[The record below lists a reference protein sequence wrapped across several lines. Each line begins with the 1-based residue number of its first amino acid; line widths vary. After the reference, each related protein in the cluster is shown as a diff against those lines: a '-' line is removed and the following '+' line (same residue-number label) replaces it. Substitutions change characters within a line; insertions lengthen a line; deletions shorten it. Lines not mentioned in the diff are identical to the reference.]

1 LKVINIIWLFLSFFV
16 LAVQAATPERIE
28 RGALV
33 TEGIPDIP
41 PALAT
46 RLAQYQNARSA
57 GLADWL
63 RNGDG
68 LLVTTRF
75 GETTQLHRVAGP
87 GAARQQLTFFEE
99 PVYEATVSPAADVNG
114 FVFLKDSGGSEFYQ
128 IHFFDL
134 ETGRTTLLTD
144 GESRNGDLLWTNR
157 GKRFAFHSTRR
168 NGQDFDLYI
177 GDIDSPGQ
185 VEMVL
190 SRGGAWYV
198 HDFSPDDASLIVEQY
213 FSRNES
219 RLHVLDLATGD
230 LSPVFQSESAVAVG
244 IALFAKDGRG
254 IYYTSDEDSEFFG
267 LRYRDL
273 ASGQTRTLTG
283 DIPWDVESLALSD
296 DGEALA
302 FTVNEDGV
310 SRLYA
315 IDLEDGGMGGFPGL
329 PAGRVD
335 ALRFEPN
342 SQRLGMVLNTAR
354 SPGDVFTVDLRD
366 STLLRWT
373 YSETG
378 GLDSAAFAQSELV
391 RFPTFDKIDGERRAI
406 SAFEYRPEGE
416 GPFPV
421 VIMIHGGPES
431 QARPVFSAITQFLV
445 REMDVAVIRPNV
457 RGSTGYGKSFIKLDD
472 GRLREDAVEDIGA
485 LLDWI
490 EFRPELD
497 AERVAVYGA
506 SYGGYMT
513 LASLAR
519 YGDRLQ
525 AGVDVVGISNFVTF
539 LENTEDYRRDM
550 RRAEYGDER
559 EPDMR
564 KFLEQISP
572 SNHATRIKRPLFIAQ
587 GLNDPRVP
595 VSESE
600 QMVAAIRGNGG
611 VVWYMLANNEGH
623 GFGRKSNRD
632 AFFASFVLFL
642 DRYLIDGTGG

>member
-1 LKVINIIWLFLSFFV
+1 M
-16 LAVQAATPERIE
+16 
-28 RGALV
+28 
-33 TEGIPDIP
+33 TEGVPDTP
-41 PALAT
+41 PALSS

-87 GAARQQLTFFEE
+87 GAARQQLTFFDE
-99 PVYEATVSPAADVNG
+99 PVFDAAVSPADDVNG
-114 FVFLKDSGGSEFYQ
+114 FVFLKDTGGSEFYQ

-157 GKRFAFHSTRR
+157 GRRFAFHSTRR
-168 NGQDFDLYI
+168 NGRDFDIYI
-177 GDIDSPGQ
+177 GDVDKPGQ
-185 VEMVL
+185 AEMVL
-190 SRGGAWYV
+190 SAGGAWYV

-213 FSRNES
+213 LSRNES
-219 RLHVLDLATGD
+219 RLHVLDLATGE
-230 LSPVFQSESAVAVG
+230 LSPIFQSEAAVAVG
-244 IALFAKDGRG
+244 LALFGKDGRG
-254 IYYTSDEDSEFFG
+254 VYYTSDEDSEFFG

-273 ASGQTRTLTG
+273 ASGHTRALTG
-283 DIPWDVESLALSD
+283 DIPWDVESMALSD
-296 DGEALA
+296 DGESLA

-310 SRLYA
+310 SRLYSV
-315 IDLEDGGMGGFPGL
+315 DLKDGDMKNLPGL
-329 PAGRVD
+329 PSGRVT
-335 ALRFEPN
+335 ALRFEPD
-342 SQRLGMVLNTAR
+342 SQRLGLVLNTAR

-366 STLLRWT
+366 NTLRQWT

-378 GLDSAAFAQSELV
+378 GLDAGAFAQSELV
-391 RFPTFDKIDGERRAI
+391 RFPTFDKVDGKRRTI
-406 SAFEYRPEGE
+406 SAFQYRPEGA

-431 QARPVFSAITQFLV
+431 QSRPVFSSITQFLV
-445 REMDVAVIRPNV
+445 QEMGVAVIRPNV

-472 GRLREDAVEDIGA
+472 GRLREDAVKDIGA

-513 LASLAR
+513 LAAMVR
-519 YGDRLQ
+519 YGDRLR

-539 LENTEDYRRDM
+539 LENTEDYRRDL
-550 RRAEYGDER
+550 RRSEYGDER
-559 EPDMR
+559 DPDMR
-564 KFLEQISP
+564 RFLERISP
-572 SNHATRIKRPLFIAQ
+572 NRHASRIDRPLFIAQ

-600 QMVAAIRGNGG
+600 QMVAAIRENGG
-611 VVWYMLANNEGH
+611 EVWYMLANNEGH

-632 AFFASFVLFL
+632 AFFAGFMLFL
-642 DRYLIDGTGG
+642 DRYLLDGAGG